1 MGSVDR
7 GSGER
12 AFGVANI
19 CVLLM
24 LAATVLLPIVH
35 ILAGSFS
42 FDHEISRRGFFLL
55 PDRVTLDNYRY
66 MLSTD
71 QFARSLLTTV
81 GVTVVGT
88 LFQVTVTLMF
98 AYPLS
103 RESLPGR
110 KLVMRLVVFTMVFSG
125 GMIPLFLVVKQLGLL
140 NHYASLILP
149 LAISPFNLILAK
161 NFFQELPDELME
173 AAKLDGCGEFDVFR
187 RIVLPLSKPII
198 ATISLFH
205 AVGLWNDYMSPLLY
219 INDSSKWTLQV
230 FVRQITSQA
239 NVIVNPDPNQVPP
252 GQGIKFAVIIAAM
265 VPVTL
270 VYPFL
275 QKHFAKGVMIG
286 AVKG

>member
-1 MGSVDR
+1 
-7 GSGER
+7 
-12 AFGVANI
+12 
-19 CVLLM
+19 
-24 LAATVLLPIVH
+24 
-35 ILAGSFS
+35 
-42 FDHEISRRGFFLL
+42 
-55 PDRVTLDNYRY
+55 
-66 MLSTD
+66 
-71 QFARSLLTTV
+71 
-81 GVTVVGT
+81 
-88 LFQVTVTLMF
+88 
-98 AYPLS
+98 
-103 RESLPGR
+103 
-110 KLVMRLVVFTMVFSG
+110 MRLVVFTMVFSG

-173 AAKLDGCGEFDVFR
+173 AAKLDGCGEFGVFR

-286 AVKG
+286 AVKVPCRIMRRCSPNPQRPHRHGAASRAPSCSTCRHTWRKSCANCMPATRRLATWNGQACAPTSNACA